1 MRPIKPYYS
10 KILIRSANWIG
21 DAIMSTPTIR
31 AIRRNFPGSHISIL
45 AKPWVAPLYKN
56 NPDIDE
62 ILIYD
67 AEKKHKGVI
76 GKFHL
81 ARDLNPYCFDL
92 AILLQNAFEAAL
104 ITFLA
109 KIPNRLGYNTDAR
122 TLLLTHPIRLD
133 PARKKMHQIDYYLGI
148 MEGAGLQTFGRE
160 QTLILSEDEKQ
171 SAEAILRNYGF
182 AANDT
187 IIGINPGAAYGTAKR
202 WFPERYAELCQRL
215 MNQFNCKFIILGSRQ
230 DRDVADFI
238 DRKIGR
244 NTANLCGQ
252 TSLRDAFALIGKCR
266 LFITNDSGLMHAAAA
281 LNVPQIA
288 IFGSTNHTTTAPSSS
303 DSHIIRVHTS
313 CAPCLKPDCP
323 TDHRCMEAI
332 SVDRV
337 YALAEKL
344 MNTSAFPN

>member
-1 MRPIKPYYS
+1 MRPIKTYS
-10 KILIRSANWIG
+10 PKILIRSANWIG
-21 DAIMSTPTIR
+21 DAVMSTPTIR

-67 AEKKHKGVI
+67 AGKRHKGGI
-76 GKFHL
+76 GKFRL
-81 ARDLNPYCFDL
+81 ASDLKSHSFDL

-104 ITFLA
+104 ITCLA
-109 KIPNRLGYNTDAR
+109 KIPNRLGYDTDAR
-122 TLLLTHPIRLD
+122 RLLLTHPIRLD

-148 MEGAGLQTFGRE
+148 MEGAGLKTFGRE

-171 SAEAILRNYGF
+171 AAETILKSQAF
-182 AANDT
+182 STND
-187 IIGINPGAAYGTAKR
+187 IIVGINPGAAYGTAKR
-202 WFPERYAELCQRL
+202 WFPERYAQLCQRL
-215 MNQFNCKFIILGSRQ
+215 MNQFNCKFILLGSREDQ
-230 DRDVADFI
+230 GVADFI
-238 DRKIGR
+238 EQQIGR

-266 LFITNDSGLMHAAAA
+266 LFITNDSGLMHASAA

-288 IFGSTNHTTTAPSSS
+288 IFGSTNHITTAPSSP
-303 DSHIIRVHTS
+303 DSHIIRVPTP

-323 TDHRCMEAI
+323 TDHRCMDAI
-332 SVDRV
+332 SVDMV
-337 YALAEKL
+337 YSLAKKL
-344 MNTSAFPN
+344 MNTLAFPD